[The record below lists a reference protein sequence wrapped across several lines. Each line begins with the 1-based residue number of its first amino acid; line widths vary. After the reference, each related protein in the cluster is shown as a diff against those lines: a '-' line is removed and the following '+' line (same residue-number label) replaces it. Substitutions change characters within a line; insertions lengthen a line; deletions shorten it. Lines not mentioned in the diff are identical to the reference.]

1 MKPISTLKK
10 NLLAC
15 SLAAILLGSTALVF
29 AATEPVKQGAGDITY
44 VSGGVGDKSLAR
56 MTAMVSD
63 YNVKFVFAKT
73 SGEFVSGVMVTITD
87 AKGRTVVDAK
97 SDGPWFLTRLPA
109 GNYQIAAS
117 LAGKTERQQIDVG
130 SSKLSTVDFRWT
142 GN

>member
-44 VSGGVGDKSLAR
+44 VSGGVGDESLAR
-56 MTAMVSD
+56 MTAMVSG

>member
-10 NLLAC
+10 SLLAC

-44 VSGGVGDKSLAR
+44 VSGGVGDESLAR

>member
-29 AATEPVKQGAGDITY
+29 AATEPVKQGVGDITY
-44 VSGGVGDKSLAR
+44 VSGGVGDESLAR

>member
-44 VSGGVGDKSLAR
+44 VSGGVGDESLAR

-87 AKGRTVVDAK
+87 SKGRSVVEAR